1 MITLLQL
8 ADIAANQVKAEDAA
22 ADIMEGGAAGTAE
35 KFKEYLAGQGLDLDN
50 AKGTKIYDDACDTLR
65 AAYRSQYCNR
75 PRKGINM
82 ELARTVLD
90 STETQRAAWVD
101 GSEEKRVWGKIQDF
115 GRTKLQ
121 RVNLILWP
129 KPPKAD
135 SEDAASESSKTKKA
149 PSPDTIL
156 ANLDAFLASNPPQA
170 LIDNLFDQFAKRKRA
185 K

>member
-35 KFKEYLAGQGLDLDN
+35 KFKEYLAGQGLDLDS
-50 AKGTKIYDDACDTLR
+50 AKGTKIFDDACDTLR

-75 PRKGINM
+75 PRRGINM
-82 ELARTVLD
+82 ELARMVMG
-90 STETQRAAWVD
+90 STEEQRAAWVKD
-101 GSEEKRVWGKIQDF
+101 SEEKRVWGKIQDF

-129 KPPKAD
+129 KESKDD
-135 SEDAASESSKTKKA
+135 SDDSASGSGKTKKA

-156 ANLDAFLASNPPQA
+156 ANLDAFLASNPAQA
-170 LIDNLFDQFAKRKRA
+170 LIDNLFDQIAKRKRT

>member
-1 MITLLQL
+1 MSKITLAELTQH
-8 ADIAANQVKAEDAA
+8 AIEQVIAEDYAS
-22 ADIMEGGAAGTAE
+22 DVLDTGAAGTATI
-35 KFKEYLAGQGLDLDN
+35 FREYLAGQGLDLDS
-50 AKGTKIYDDACDTLR
+50 AKGTKIFDDACDALR

-75 PRKGINM
+75 PRKGVNR
-82 ELARTVLD
+82 ELARMVLD
-90 STETQRAAWVD
+90 ATEAQRAEWLKD
-101 GSEEKRVWGKIQDF
+101 SEEKRVWGKIQDF

-129 KPPKAD
+129 KESKDD
-135 SEDAASESSKTKKA
+135 SESGAGKGKDKKA

-170 LIDNLFDQFAKRKRA
+170 LIDNLFDQIAKRRK

>member
-35 KFKEYLAGQGLDLDN
+35 KFKEYLAGQGLDLDS
-50 AKGTKIYDDACDTLR
+50 AKGTKIFDDACDALR

-75 PRKGINM
+75 PRRGINM
-82 ELARTVLD
+82 ELARMVMG
-90 STETQRAAWVD
+90 STEEQRAAWVKD
-101 GSEEKRVWGKIQDF
+101 SEEKRVWGKIQDF

-129 KPPKAD
+129 KED
-135 SEDAASESSKTKKA
+135 SDDSAGKGKDKKA

-156 ANLDAFLASNPPQA
+156 ANIDAFLASNPPQA
-170 LIDNLFDQFAKRKRA
+170 LIDNLFDQIAKRKRT

>member
-35 KFKEYLAGQGLDLDN
+35 KFKEYLAGQGIDSDN

-75 PRKGINM
+75 PRKGVNM

-90 STETQRAAWVD
+90 STETQRAGWVD

-121 RVNLILWP
+121 RVNQILWP
-129 KPPKAD
+129 KQDNAG
-135 SEDAASESSKTKKA
+135 ESGKTKKGSVTRYHSCQSRCV
-149 PSPDTIL
+149 PSL
-156 ANLDAFLASNPPQA
+156 ESSAS
-170 LIDNLFDQFAKRKRA
+170 LG
-185 K
+185 

>member
-35 KFKEYLAGQGLDLDN
+35 KFREYLVGQGIDLDN
-50 AKGTKIYDDACDTLR
+50 AKGTKIFDDACDTLR

-75 PRKGINM
+75 PRKGVNM

-90 STETQRAAWVD
+90 STETQRAGWVD

-121 RVNLILWP
+121 RVNQILWP
-129 KPPKAD
+129 KQD
-135 SEDAASESSKTKKA
+135 NASESGKTKKA

-170 LIDNLFDQFAKRKRA
+170 LIDNLFDQVAKRRK

>member
-35 KFKEYLAGQGLDLDN
+35 KFKEYLAGQGIDSDN

-75 PRKGINM
+75 PRKGVNM

-90 STETQRAAWVD
+90 STETQRAGWVD

-121 RVNLILWP
+121 RVNQILWP
-129 KPPKAD
+129 KQD
-135 SEDAASESSKTKKA
+135 NASESGKTKKA

-170 LIDNLFDQFAKRKRA
+170 LIDNLFDQVAKRRK

>member
-35 KFKEYLAGQGLDLDN
+35 KFKEYLAGQGIDSDN

-75 PRKGINM
+75 PRKGVNM

-90 STETQRAAWVD
+90 STETQRAGWVD

-121 RVNLILWP
+121 RVNQILWP
-129 KPPKAD
+129 KED
-135 SEDAASESSKTKKA
+135 SAGESSKTKKA

-170 LIDNLFDQFAKRKRA
+170 LIDNLFDQFAKRRK